1 MELST
6 AIVIALIVG
15 AIAFLVGFHIGRFF
29 QENKYTSYRIIVEK
43 PSYMTDAS
51 MSKLLME
58 KIQVC
63 MITENLVER
72 EEDED
77 FKLQSFTFYIK
88 DNG

>member
-1 MELST
+1 MELSIV
-6 AIVIALIVG
+6 IVIALIVG

-29 QENKYTSYRIIVEK
+29 QDNKYTSYRVIVEK
-43 PSYMTDAS
+43 PAYMTEES
-51 MSKLLME
+51 ISKLLME
-58 KIQVC
+58 QIQVC

-77 FKLQSFTFYIK
+77 FKLQSLTFYIK